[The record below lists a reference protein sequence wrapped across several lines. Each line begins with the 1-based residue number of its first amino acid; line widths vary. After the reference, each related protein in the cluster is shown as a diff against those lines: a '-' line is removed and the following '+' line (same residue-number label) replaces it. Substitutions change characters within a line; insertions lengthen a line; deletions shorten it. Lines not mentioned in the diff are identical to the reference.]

1 MSRLILEGEAYWA
14 SIPHPNLMFHPRY
27 SINLVVDTN
36 KLKLFKEK
44 GHRISHLK
52 GVQSTIVKEH
62 KRKTKNGTYITI
74 KEHERKTSKKSLL
87 IKRSIRQQEGIITN
101 PPILLASDIN
111 QVPIKNGTKVKVACR
126 EWKATN
132 NFGTFTGLDLEAVQ
146 IIDEDKANG

>member
-62 KRKTKNGTYITI
+62 KRKTKNGTT
-74 KEHERKTSKKSLL
+74 
-87 IKRSIRQQEGIITN
+87 
-101 PPILLASDIN
+101 
-111 QVPIKNGTKVKVACR
+111 
-126 EWKATN
+126 
-132 NFGTFTGLDLEAVQ
+132 
-146 IIDEDKANG
+146 